1 MAGEGADVIARGE
14 NQIHGT
20 SINRHP
26 LLAEYGVG
34 HGKAFAFIKQEP
46 AIGGVS
52 FAHEGGGVFELA
64 AAQFDRKPVPNA
76 LALGEKFKPLPR

>member
-1 MAGEGADVIARGE
+1 MRLNDGLADQILKMAGEGADVIARGE

-52 FAHEGGGVFELA
+52 FAHEGGGAV
-64 AAQFDRKPVPNA
+64 
-76 LALGEKFKPLPR
+76 